1 MRFDSIQA
9 QPKTG
14 PDGKVNLQFT
24 LPRLLDRGDVRLQV
38 TFKSTVGREVVQ
50 EIVTDRVPVV
60 GRQVK
65 VEFFPE
71 GGDLVAGA
79 PCRVYFRATTP
90 DGQAVDIR
98 GTITDGR
105 RTIAKVE
112 TLTDAIEGTNRGLG
126 SFTFTPEIGT
136 PVWLKLDAPARMSA
150 PLIPDSRT
158 FLAAPVAAGGGLA
171 AAATVR
177 TGFLLPPILNQGVVM
192 TVLDPVTTPGQPIR
206 VHLRSVGTTRKLI
219 VGAYTR
225 GRLSDSQPVTIE
237 PNQVSE
243 VRLMANTDP
252 RGGVVRITVFEE
264 PPEAELLGEAR
275 SGPKPDVKPVAER
288 LVFRK
293 PGDLLNLGF
302 TTTGVHSP
310 AVRSS

>member
-38 TFKSTVGREVVQ
+38 TFKSTVGREVVRKSSR
-50 EIVTDRVPVV
+50 IACRSWA
-60 GRQVK
+60 GQVK

-71 GGDLVAGA
+71 GGDLVAGRA
-79 PCRVYFRATTP
+79 CRVYFRATTP

-136 PVWLKLDAPARMSA
+136 PVWLKLDAPYGVWRTLDSGQ
-150 PLIPDSRT
+150 PDVSP
-158 FLAAPVAAGGGLA
+158 APVAAGGGLA
-171 AAATVR
+171 AAATAPPVSF
-177 TGFLLPPILNQGVVM
+177 FLP
-192 TVLDPVTTPGQPIR
+192 
-206 VHLRSVGTTRKLI
+206 S
-219 VGAYTR
+219 
-225 GRLSDSQPVTIE
+225 
-237 PNQVSE
+237 
-243 VRLMANTDP
+243 
-252 RGGVVRITVFEE
+252 
-264 PPEAELLGEAR
+264 
-275 SGPKPDVKPVAER
+275 
-288 LVFRK
+288 
-293 PGDLLNLGF
+293 
-302 TTTGVHSP
+302 
-310 AVRSS
+310 